1 MRKGMSVPCN
11 QNGGEIDMP
20 KRVLMSGNEAVA
32 TALRQINPDVFPAF
46 PITPS
51 TEIPQYF
58 SNYVSNGLVDTE
70 FITVESEHSSMSAAM
85 GASAAGARAL
95 TATSSAGLAFMWEVL
110 GVAASSRLPVALAAV
125 CRALTGPLNINCDHS
140 DTMGA
145 RDSGWIQL
153 YAEDNQEAY
162 DNMVMAFNIAEH
174 KDVMLPIMI
183 CQDGFITSH
192 AMMNMELLD
201 DETVKAF
208 VGEREPSEYLLNP
221 DETFAVGPYAV
232 SDYYMESRKAQ
243 AHAME
248 NAKQVI
254 LDVARDFEKISG
266 RKYGLIEEY
275 RMDDAEYA
283 VVIIGSAAGTTK
295 DAIDKMRA
303 DGDKVG
309 LIKVRSFRPFPG
321 KEIAQSLKKCKA
333 VAIMDRSEAFSTNG
347 GPLGAETMQAM
358 YTEKCSALTID
369 IMYGI
374 GGRDV
379 RVEDMINVYET
390 LKNIAETGETGPT
403 YRYMGLRDKEEN

>member
-1 MRKGMSVPCN
+1 MHKKVF
-11 QNGGEIDMP
+11 
-20 KRVLMSGNEAVA
+20 LSGNEAVA

-162 DNMVMAFNIAEH
+162 DNMVMAFNIAEN

-192 AMMNMELLD
+192 AVMNMEILD
-201 DETVKAF
+201 DMTVKEF
-208 VGEREPSEYLLNP
+208 VGEREPVDYLLNP
-221 DETFAVGPYAV
+221 EEKFAVGAIVTGKVARMTDFGAFVEIEPGVDALLHV
-232 SDYYMESRKAQ
+232 SQIAKHHVEKPSDELKVGQEIEAKIVDFNEEEKKISLSIKALLPDEDETEDVQ
-243 AHAME
+243 E
-248 NAKQVI
+248 
-254 LDVARDFEKISG
+254 DVAS
-266 RKYGLIEEY
+266 EE
-275 RMDDAEYA
+275 E
-283 VVIIGSAAGTTK
+283 
-295 DAIDKMRA
+295 
-303 DGDKVG
+303 
-309 LIKVRSFRPFPG
+309 
-321 KEIAQSLKKCKA
+321 
-333 VAIMDRSEAFSTNG
+333 
-347 GPLGAETMQAM
+347 
-358 YTEKCSALTID
+358 
-369 IMYGI
+369 
-374 GGRDV
+374 
-379 RVEDMINVYET
+379 
-390 LKNIAETGETGPT
+390 
-403 YRYMGLRDKEEN
+403 

>member
-1 MRKGMSVPCN
+1 
-11 QNGGEIDMP
+11 MP
-20 KRVLMSGNEAVA
+20 KKVQMSGNEAVA
-32 TALRQINPDVFPAF
+32 NALRQINPDVFPMF

-58 SNYVSNGLVDTE
+58 ANYVSNGLVDTE
-70 FITVESEHSSMSAAM
+70 FITVESEHSSMSAAI

-110 GVAASSRLPVALAAV
+110 GVAASHRVLVVLAAV

-153 YAEDNQEAY
+153 YAETNQEAY
-162 DNMVMAFNIAEH
+162 DNMVMAYRIAEH

-192 AMMNMELLD
+192 AVMNMELLD
-201 DETVKAF
+201 DDVVKNF
-208 VGEREPSEYLLNP
+208 VGEYEPEDYLLNP
-221 DETFAVGPYAV
+221 NETYAVGPYAIT
-232 SDYYMESRKAQ
+232 DYYMESRKAQ

-254 LDVARDFEKISG
+254 KDIAEEFEKISG

-275 RMDDAEYA
+275 RMEDAEYA

-295 DAIDKMRA
+295 EAIDHMREN
-303 DGDKVG
+303 GEKVG

-321 KEIAQSLKKCKA
+321 EEIAASLKKCKA
-333 VAIMDRSEAFSTNG
+333 VAIMDRSESFSTNG

-358 YTEKCSALTID
+358 YTARCTALTID

-379 RVEDMINVYET
+379 TVDDMINVYDT
-390 LKNIAETGETGPT
+390 LKDIAVTGETGDV
-403 YRYMGLRDKEEN
+403 YRYMGLRDKEAK

>member
-1 MRKGMSVPCN
+1 
-11 QNGGEIDMP
+11 MP
-20 KRVLMSGNEAVA
+20 KKVLMSGNEAVA

-51 TEIPQYF
+51 TEVPQYF

-174 KDVMLPIMI
+174 EDVMLPIMI

-201 DETVKAF
+201 DMTVKEF
-208 VGEREPSEYLLNP
+208 VGEREPVDYLLNP
-221 DETFAVGPYAV
+221 EEKFAVGPYAV

-254 LDVARDFEKISG
+254 LDVAKDFEKISG

-275 RMDDAEYA
+275 QMEDAEYA
-283 VVIIGSAAGTTK
+283 MVIIGSAAGTAK
-295 DAIDKMRA
+295 EAIDQMRA
-303 DGDKVG
+303 DGEKVG
-309 LIKVRSFRPFPG
+309 LVKIRSFRPFPAE
-321 KEIAQSLKKCKA
+321 EIAKALKPCKA
-333 VAIMDRSEAFSTNG
+333 VAVMDRSEAFSTNG
-347 GPLGAETMQAM
+347 GPVGAETMQAM
-358 YTEKCSALTID
+358 YVNGCTAKAIN

-379 RVEDMINVYET
+379 TVDDMKGVYKT
-390 LKNIAETGETGPT
+390 LMKIDETGETGPT
-403 YRYMGLRDKEEN
+403 YRYMGLRDKEAK

>member
-1 MRKGMSVPCN
+1 
-11 QNGGEIDMP
+11 MP
-20 KRVLMSGNEAVA
+20 KKVLMSGNEAVA

-110 GVAASSRLPVALAAV
+110 GVAASSRLPVGLAAV

-192 AMMNMELLD
+192 AVMNMELLD
-201 DETVKAF
+201 DTTVKEF
-208 VGEREPSEYLLNP
+208 VGEREPQDYLLNP
-221 DETFAVGPYAV
+221 EEKFAVGPYAV

-254 LDVARDFEKISG
+254 LDVAKDFEKISG

-275 RMDDAEYA
+275 QMEDAEYA
-283 VVIIGSAAGTTK
+283 IVIIGSAAGTAK
-295 DAIDKMRA
+295 DAIDRLRDNGVKA
-303 DGDKVG
+303 G
-309 LIKVRSFRPFPG
+309 LVKIRSFRPFPA
-321 KEIAQSLKKCKA
+321 KEIAKALKPCKA
-333 VAIMDRSEAFSTNG
+333 VAVMDRSETFSTNG
-347 GPLGAETMQAM
+347 GPVGAETMQAM
-358 YTEKCSALTID
+358 YVHGCTAKAINIL
-369 IMYGI
+369 YGI

-379 RVEDMINVYET
+379 TVDDMTGVYET
-390 LKNIAETGETGPT
+390 LMEIAKTGETGPT
-403 YRYMGLRDKEEN
+403 YRYVGLRDKEAK

>member
-1 MRKGMSVPCN
+1 
-11 QNGGEIDMP
+11 MP

-32 TALRQINPDVFPAF
+32 TALRQINPDVFPMF

-70 FITVESEHSSMSAAM
+70 FITVESEHSSMSAAL
-85 GASAAGARAL
+85 GAAAAGARAV

-110 GVAASSRLPVALAAV
+110 GVAASSRMPIALAAV
-125 CRALTGPLNINCDHS
+125 ARPLNINCDHS

-162 DNMVMAFNIAEH
+162 DNMVMAYNIAEH
-174 KDVMLPIMI
+174 PDVMLPIMI

-192 AMMNMELLD
+192 AVMNMQLLD
-201 DETVKAF
+201 DLTVKEF
-208 VGEREPSEYLLNP
+208 VGERQPVDYLLNP

-248 NAKQVI
+248 NAKKVI
-254 LDVARDFEKISG
+254 LDVAKKFEKISG

-275 RMDDAEYA
+275 KMQDAEYA

-295 DAIDKMRA
+295 DAIDRMRA
-303 DGDKVG
+303 NGDKVG

-321 KEIAQSLKKCKA
+321 EEIAASLKKCKA
-333 VAIMDRSEAFSTNG
+333 VAVMDRSEAFSTNG

-358 YTEKCSALTID
+358 YTGKCDALAID

-390 LKNIAETGETGPT
+390 LKDIAKTGETGPT
-403 YRYMGLRDKEEN
+403 YRYMGLRDKEAK

>member
-1 MRKGMSVPCN
+1 
-11 QNGGEIDMP
+11 
-20 KRVLMSGNEAVA
+20 MSGNEAVA
-32 TALRQINPDVFPAF
+32 NALRQINPDVFPMF

-58 SNYVSNGLVDTE
+58 ANYVSNGLVDTE
-70 FITVESEHSSMSAAM
+70 FITVESEHSSMSAAI

-110 GVAASSRLPVALAAV
+110 GVAASHRVPVVLAAV

-153 YAEDNQEAY
+153 YAETNQEAY
-162 DNMVMAFNIAEH
+162 DNMVMAYRIAEH

-192 AMMNMELLD
+192 AVMNMELLD
-201 DETVKAF
+201 DDVVKNF
-208 VGEREPSEYLLNP
+208 VGEYEPEDYLLNP
-221 DETFAVGPYAV
+221 NETYAVGPYAIT
-232 SDYYMESRKAQ
+232 DYYMESRKAQ

-254 LDVARDFEKISG
+254 KDIAEEFEKISG

-275 RMDDAEYA
+275 RMEDAEYA

-295 DAIDKMRA
+295 EAIDHMREN
-303 DGDKVG
+303 GEKVG

-321 KEIAQSLKKCKA
+321 EEIAASLKKCKA
-333 VAIMDRSEAFSTNG
+333 VAIMDRSESFSTNG

-358 YTEKCSALTID
+358 YTARCTALTID

-379 RVEDMINVYET
+379 TVDDMINVYDT
-390 LKNIAETGETGPT
+390 LKDIAATGKTGDV
-403 YRYMGLRDKEEN
+403 YRYMGLRDKEAK

>member
-1 MRKGMSVPCN
+1 
-11 QNGGEIDMP
+11 MP
-20 KRVLMSGNEAVA
+20 KKVLMSGNEAVA

-110 GVAASSRLPVALAAV
+110 GVAASSRLPVGLAAV

-174 KDVMLPIMI
+174 EDVMLPIMI

-208 VGEREPSEYLLNP
+208 VGEREPVDYLLNP
-221 DETFAVGPYAV
+221 EEKFAVGPYAV

-254 LDVARDFEKISG
+254 LDVAKDFEKISG

-275 RMDDAEYA
+275 KMEDAEYA
-283 VVIIGSAAGTTK
+283 MVIIGSAAGTAK
-295 DAIDKMRA
+295 EAIDRMRA
-303 DGDKVG
+303 EGEKVG
-309 LIKVRSFRPFPG
+309 LVKIRSFRPFPAE
-321 KEIAQSLKKCKA
+321 EIAKALKPCKA
-333 VAIMDRSEAFSTNG
+333 VAVMDRCESFSTNG
-347 GPLGAETMQAM
+347 GPVGAETMQAM
-358 YTEKCSALTID
+358 YVHGCTAKAIN

-379 RVEDMINVYET
+379 TVDDMKGVYTT
-390 LKNIAETGETGPT
+390 LMEIVKTGETGPT
-403 YRYMGLRDKEEN
+403 YRYMGLRDKEAK

>member
-1 MRKGMSVPCN
+1 
-11 QNGGEIDMP
+11 
-20 KRVLMSGNEAVA
+20 MSGNEAVA
-32 TALRQINPDVFPAF
+32 NALRQINPDVFPMF

-58 SNYVSNGLVDTE
+58 ANYVSNGLVDTE
-70 FITVESEHSSMSAAM
+70 FITVESEHSSMSAAI

-110 GVAASSRLPVALAAV
+110 GVAASHRVPVVLAAV

-153 YAEDNQEAY
+153 YAETNQEAY
-162 DNMVMAFNIAEH
+162 DNMVMAYRIAEH

-192 AMMNMELLD
+192 AVMNMELLD
-201 DETVKAF
+201 DDVVKNF
-208 VGEREPSEYLLNP
+208 VGEYEPEDYLLNP
-221 DETFAVGPYAV
+221 NETYAVGPYAIT
-232 SDYYMESRKAQ
+232 DYYMESRKAQ

-254 LDVARDFEKISG
+254 LDVAKDFEKISG

-275 RMDDAEYA
+275 KMDDAEYA
-283 VVIIGSAAGTTK
+283 MVIIGSAAGTAK
-295 DAIDKMRA
+295 EAVDEMREA
-303 DGDKVG
+303 GKKVG
-309 LIKVRSFRPFPG
+309 IIKIRSFRPFPG
-321 KEIAQSLKKCKA
+321 EEIATSLKKCKA
-333 VAIMDRSEAFSTNG
+333 VAVMDRCESFSTNG
-347 GPLGAETMQAM
+347 GPVGAETMQAM
-358 YTEKCSALTID
+358 YTNGCTAKAIN

-379 RVEDMINVYET
+379 TVGDMRGVYDT
-390 LKNIAETGETGPT
+390 LEEIAKTGETGPT
-403 YRYMGLRDKEEN
+403 YRYMGLRDKEAK

>member
-1 MRKGMSVPCN
+1 
-11 QNGGEIDMP
+11 MP
-20 KRVLMSGNEAVA
+20 KRVLLSGNEAVA

-51 TEIPQYF
+51 TEVPQYF
-58 SNYVSNGLVDTE
+58 SNYVANGLVDTE

-153 YAEDNQEAY
+153 YAENNQEAY

-174 KDVMLPIMI
+174 ADVMLPIMI

-192 AMMNMELLD
+192 AVNDMELLD
-201 DETVKAF
+201 DLTVKEF
-208 VGEREPSEYLLNP
+208 VGEREPKEYLLNP
-221 DETFAVGPYAV
+221 EETFAVGPYAV

-254 LDVARDFEKISG
+254 LDVAKDFEKISG

-275 RMDDAEYA
+275 QMDDAEYA

-295 DAIDKMRA
+295 DAIDQMRA
-303 DGDKVG
+303 NGEKVG
-309 LIKVRSFRPFPG
+309 LIKIRSFRPFPG
-321 KEIAQSLKKCKA
+321 KEIGESLKKCKA
-333 VAIMDRSEAFSTNG
+333 VAVMDRSEAFSTNG
-347 GPLGAETMQAM
+347 GPVGAETMQAM
-358 YTEKCSALTID
+358 YTAGCTAKTIN

-379 RVEDMINVYET
+379 RVEDMVGVYET
-390 LKNIAETGETGPT
+390 LKEIAATGETGDV
-403 YRYMGLRDKEEN
+403 YRYMGLRSKEEN

>member
-1 MRKGMSVPCN
+1 MHKKVF
-11 QNGGEIDMP
+11 
-20 KRVLMSGNEAVA
+20 LSGNEAVA

-110 GVAASSRLPVALAAV
+110 GVAVSSRLPVALAAV

-162 DNMVMAFNIAEH
+162 DNMVMAFNIAEN

-192 AMMNMELLD
+192 AVMNMEILD
-201 DETVKAF
+201 DMTVKEF
-208 VGEREPSEYLLNP
+208 VGEREPVDYLLNP
-221 DETFAVGPYAV
+221 EEKFAVGPYAV

-254 LDVARDFEKISG
+254 LDVAKDFEKISG

-275 RMDDAEYA
+275 KMDDAEYA
-283 VVIIGSAAGTTK
+283 MVIIGSAAGTAK
-295 DAIDKMRA
+295 EAVDEMREA
-303 DGDKVG
+303 GKKVG
-309 LIKVRSFRPFPG
+309 IIKIRSFRPFPG
-321 KEIAQSLKKCKA
+321 EEIATSLKKCKA
-333 VAIMDRSEAFSTNG
+333 VAVMDRCESFSTNG
-347 GPLGAETMQAM
+347 GPVGAETMQAM
-358 YTEKCSALTID
+358 YTNGCTAKAIN

-379 RVEDMINVYET
+379 TVGDMRGVYDT
-390 LKNIAETGETGPT
+390 LEEIAKTGETGPT
-403 YRYMGLRDKEEN
+403 YRYMGLRDKEAK

>member
-1 MRKGMSVPCN
+1 
-11 QNGGEIDMP
+11 MP
-20 KRVLMSGNEAVA
+20 KKVQMSGNEAVA
-32 TALRQINPDVFPAF
+32 NALRQINPDVFPMF

-58 SNYVSNGLVDTE
+58 ANYVSNGLVDTE
-70 FITVESEHSSMSAAM
+70 FITVESEHSSMSAAI

-110 GVAASSRLPVALAAV
+110 GVAASHRVPVVLAAV

-153 YAEDNQEAY
+153 YAETNQEAY
-162 DNMVMAFNIAEH
+162 DNMVMAYRIAEH
-174 KDVMLPIMI
+174 RDVMLPIMI

-192 AMMNMELLD
+192 AVMNMELLD
-201 DETVKAF
+201 DDVVKNF
-208 VGEREPSEYLLNP
+208 VGEYEPEDYLLNP
-221 DETFAVGPYAV
+221 NETYAVGPYAIT
-232 SDYYMESRKAQ
+232 DYYMESRKAQ

-254 LDVARDFEKISG
+254 KDIAEEFEKISG

-275 RMDDAEYA
+275 RMEDAEYA

-295 DAIDKMRA
+295 EAIDHMREN
-303 DGDKVG
+303 GEKVG

-321 KEIAQSLKKCKA
+321 EEIAASLKKCKA
-333 VAIMDRSEAFSTNG
+333 VAIMDRSESFSTNG

-358 YTEKCSALTID
+358 YTARCTALTID

-379 RVEDMINVYET
+379 TVDDMINVYDT
-390 LKNIAETGETGPT
+390 LKDIAATGETGDV
-403 YRYMGLRDKEEN
+403 YRYMGLRDKEAK

>member
-1 MRKGMSVPCN
+1 
-11 QNGGEIDMP
+11 MP
-20 KRVLMSGNEAVA
+20 KKVQMSGNEAVA
-32 TALRQINPDVFPAF
+32 NALRQINPDVFPMF

-58 SNYVSNGLVDTE
+58 ANYVSNGLVDTE
-70 FITVESEHSSMSAAM
+70 FITVESEHSSMSAAI

-110 GVAASSRLPVALAAV
+110 GVAASHRVPVVLAAV

-153 YAEDNQEAY
+153 YAETNQEAY
-162 DNMVMAFNIAEH
+162 DNMVMAYRIAEH

-192 AMMNMELLD
+192 AVMNMELLD
-201 DETVKAF
+201 DDVVKNF
-208 VGEREPSEYLLNP
+208 VGEYEPEDYLLNP
-221 DETFAVGPYAV
+221 NETYAVGPYAIT
-232 SDYYMESRKAQ
+232 DYYMESRKAQ

-254 LDVARDFEKISG
+254 KDIAEEFEKISG

-275 RMDDAEYA
+275 RMEDAEYA

-295 DAIDKMRA
+295 EAIDHMREN
-303 DGDKVG
+303 GEKVG

-321 KEIAQSLKKCKA
+321 EEIAASLKKCKA
-333 VAIMDRSEAFSTNG
+333 VAIMDRSESLSTNG

-358 YTEKCSALTID
+358 YTARCTALTID

-379 RVEDMINVYET
+379 TVDDMINVYDT
-390 LKNIAETGETGPT
+390 LKDIAATGETGDV
-403 YRYMGLRDKEEN
+403 YRYMGLRDKEAK

>member
-1 MRKGMSVPCN
+1 
-11 QNGGEIDMP
+11 MP
-20 KRVLMSGNEAVA
+20 KKVQMSGNEAVA
-32 TALRQINPDVFPAF
+32 NALRQINPDVFPMF

-58 SNYVSNGLVDTE
+58 ANYVSNGLVDTE
-70 FITVESEHSSMSAAM
+70 FITVESEHSSMSAAI

-110 GVAASSRLPVALAAV
+110 GVAASHRVPVVLAAV

-153 YAEDNQEAY
+153 YAETNQEAY
-162 DNMVMAFNIAEH
+162 DNMVMAYRIAEH

-192 AMMNMELLD
+192 AVMNMELLD
-201 DETVKAF
+201 DDVVKNF
-208 VGEREPSEYLLNP
+208 VGEYEPEDYLLNP
-221 DETFAVGPYAV
+221 NETYAVGPYAIT
-232 SDYYMESRKAQ
+232 DYYMESRKAQ

-254 LDVARDFEKISG
+254 KDIAEEFEKISG

-275 RMDDAEYA
+275 RMEDAEYA
-283 VVIIGSAAGTTK
+283 VVIIGSAAGTTNE
-295 DAIDKMRA
+295 AIDHMREN
-303 DGDKVG
+303 GEKVG

-321 KEIAQSLKKCKA
+321 EEIAASLKKCKS
-333 VAIMDRSEAFSTNG
+333 VAIMDRSESFSTNG

-358 YTEKCSALTID
+358 YTARCTALTID

-379 RVEDMINVYET
+379 TVDDMINVYDT
-390 LKNIAETGETGPT
+390 LKDIAATGETGDV
-403 YRYMGLRDKEEN
+403 YRYMGLRDKEAK

>member
-1 MRKGMSVPCN
+1 
-11 QNGGEIDMP
+11 MP
-20 KRVLMSGNEAVA
+20 KKVQMSGNEAVA
-32 TALRQINPDVFPAF
+32 NALRQINPDVFPMF

-58 SNYVSNGLVDTE
+58 ANYVSNGLVDTE
-70 FITVESEHSSMSAAM
+70 FITVESEHSSMSAAI

-110 GVAASSRLPVALAAV
+110 GVAASHRVPVVLAAV

-153 YAEDNQEAY
+153 YAETNQEAY
-162 DNMVMAFNIAEH
+162 DNMVMAYRIAEH

-192 AMMNMELLD
+192 AVMNMELLD
-201 DETVKAF
+201 DDVVKNF
-208 VGEREPSEYLLNP
+208 VGEYEPENYLLNP
-221 DETFAVGPYAV
+221 NETYAVGPYAIT
-232 SDYYMESRKAQ
+232 DYYMESRKAQ

-254 LDVARDFEKISG
+254 KDIAEEFEKISG

-275 RMDDAEYA
+275 RMEDAEYA

-295 DAIDKMRA
+295 EAIDHMREN
-303 DGDKVG
+303 GEKVG

-321 KEIAQSLKKCKA
+321 EEIAASLKKCKA
-333 VAIMDRSEAFSTNG
+333 VAIMDRSESFSTNG

-358 YTEKCSALTID
+358 YTARCTALTID

-379 RVEDMINVYET
+379 TVDDMINVYDT
-390 LKNIAETGETGPT
+390 LKDIAATGETGDV
-403 YRYMGLRDKEEN
+403 YRYMGLRDKEAK

>member
-1 MRKGMSVPCN
+1 
-11 QNGGEIDMP
+11 MP
-20 KRVLMSGNEAVA
+20 KKVQMSGNEAVA
-32 TALRQINPDVFPAF
+32 NALRQINPDVFPMF

-58 SNYVSNGLVDTE
+58 ENYVSNGLVDTE
-70 FITVESEHSSMSAAM
+70 FITVESEHSSMSAAI

-110 GVAASSRLPVALAAV
+110 GVAASHRVPVVLAAV

-153 YAEDNQEAY
+153 YAETNQEAY
-162 DNMVMAFNIAEH
+162 DNMVMAYRIAEH

-192 AMMNMELLD
+192 AVMNMELLD
-201 DETVKAF
+201 DDVVKNF
-208 VGEREPSEYLLNP
+208 VGEYEPEDYLLNP
-221 DETFAVGPYAV
+221 NETYAVGPYAIT
-232 SDYYMESRKAQ
+232 DYYMESRKAQ

-254 LDVARDFEKISG
+254 KDIAEEFEKISG

-275 RMDDAEYA
+275 RMEDAEYA

-295 DAIDKMRA
+295 EAIDHMREN
-303 DGDKVG
+303 GEKVG

-321 KEIAQSLKKCKA
+321 EEIAASLKKCKA
-333 VAIMDRSEAFSTNG
+333 VAIMDRSESFSTNG

-358 YTEKCSALTID
+358 YTARCTALTID

-379 RVEDMINVYET
+379 TVDDMINVYDT
-390 LKNIAETGETGPT
+390 LKDIAATGETGDV
-403 YRYMGLRDKEEN
+403 YRYMGLRDKEAK

>member
-1 MRKGMSVPCN
+1 
-11 QNGGEIDMP
+11 MP
-20 KRVLMSGNEAVA
+20 KKVQMSGNEAVA
-32 TALRQINPDVFPAF
+32 NALRQINPDVFPMF

-58 SNYVSNGLVDTE
+58 ANYVSNGLVDTE
-70 FITVESEHSSMSAAM
+70 FITVESEHSSMSAAI

-110 GVAASSRLPVALAAV
+110 GVAASHRVPVVLAAV

-153 YAEDNQEAY
+153 YAETNQEAY
-162 DNMVMAFNIAEH
+162 DNMVMAYRIAEH

-192 AMMNMELLD
+192 AVMNMELLD
-201 DETVKAF
+201 DDVVKNF
-208 VGEREPSEYLLNP
+208 VGEYEPEDYLLNP
-221 DETFAVGPYAV
+221 NETYAVGPYAIT
-232 SDYYMESRKAQ
+232 DYYMESRKAQ

-254 LDVARDFEKISG
+254 KDIAEEFEKISG

-275 RMDDAEYA
+275 RMEDAEYA

-295 DAIDKMRA
+295 EAIDHMREN
-303 DGDKVG
+303 GEKVG

-321 KEIAQSLKKCKA
+321 EEIAASLKKCKA
-333 VAIMDRSEAFSTNG
+333 VAIMDRSESFSTNG

-358 YTEKCSALTID
+358 YTARCTALTID

-379 RVEDMINVYET
+379 TVDDMINVYDT
-390 LKNIAETGETGPT
+390 LKDIAATGEIGDV
-403 YRYMGLRDKEEN
+403 YRYMGLRDKEAK

>member
-1 MRKGMSVPCN
+1 
-11 QNGGEIDMP
+11 MP
-20 KRVLMSGNEAVA
+20 KKVQMSGNEAVA
-32 TALRQINPDVFPAF
+32 NALRQINPDVFPMF

-58 SNYVSNGLVDTE
+58 ANYVSNGLVDTE
-70 FITVESEHSSMSAAM
+70 FITVESEHSSMSAAI

-95 TATSSAGLAFMWEVL
+95 RASSSAGLAFMWEVL
-110 GVAASSRLPVALAAV
+110 GVAASHRVPVVLAAV

-153 YAEDNQEAY
+153 YAETNQEAY
-162 DNMVMAFNIAEH
+162 DNMVMAYRIAEH

-192 AMMNMELLD
+192 AVMNMELLD
-201 DETVKAF
+201 DDVVKNF
-208 VGEREPSEYLLNP
+208 VGEYEPEDYLLNP
-221 DETFAVGPYAV
+221 NETYAVGPYAIT
-232 SDYYMESRKAQ
+232 DYYMESRKAQ

-254 LDVARDFEKISG
+254 KDIAEEFEKISG

-275 RMDDAEYA
+275 RMEDAEYA

-295 DAIDKMRA
+295 EAIDHMREN
-303 DGDKVG
+303 GEKVG

-321 KEIAQSLKKCKA
+321 EEIAASLKKCKA
-333 VAIMDRSEAFSTNG
+333 VAIMDRSESFSTNG

-358 YTEKCSALTID
+358 YTARCTALTID

-379 RVEDMINVYET
+379 TVDDMINVYDT
-390 LKNIAETGETGPT
+390 LKDIAVTGETGDV
-403 YRYMGLRDKEEN
+403 YRYMGLRDKEAK

>member
-1 MRKGMSVPCN
+1 
-11 QNGGEIDMP
+11 MP
-20 KRVLMSGNEAVA
+20 KKVLMSGNEAVA

-58 SNYVSNGLVDTE
+58 SNYVSNGQVDTE

-110 GVAASSRLPVALAAV
+110 GVTASSRLPVALAAV

-201 DETVKAF
+201 DETVKDF
-208 VGEREPSEYLLNP
+208 VGEREPVDYLLNP
-221 DETFAVGPYAV
+221 EEKFAVGPYAV
-232 SDYYMESRKAQ
+232 SEYYMESRKAQ

-254 LDVARDFEKISG
+254 LDVAKDFEKISG

-275 RMDDAEYA
+275 KMDDAEYA
-283 VVIIGSAAGTTK
+283 MVIIGSAAGTAK
-295 DAIDKMRA
+295 EAIDQMRA
-303 DGDKVG
+303 GGGKVG
-309 LIKVRSFRPFPG
+309 LIKIRSFRPFPG
-321 KEIAQSLKKCKA
+321 AEIVASLKKCKA
-333 VAIMDRSEAFSTNG
+333 VAVMDRSEAFSTNG
-347 GPLGAETMQAM
+347 GPVGAETMQAM
-358 YTEKCSALTID
+358 YTAGCTAKAIN

-379 RVEDMINVYET
+379 TVDDMKGVYKT
-390 LKNIAETGETGPT
+390 LMDIAETGETGPT
-403 YRYMGLRDKEEN
+403 YRYMGLRDKEAK

>member
-1 MRKGMSVPCN
+1 
-11 QNGGEIDMP
+11 MP
-20 KRVLMSGNEAVA
+20 KKVLMSGNEAVA

-110 GVAASSRLPVALAAV
+110 GVAASSRLPVGLAAV

-192 AMMNMELLD
+192 AVMNMELLD
-201 DETVKAF
+201 DTTVKEF
-208 VGEREPSEYLLNP
+208 VGEREPQDYLLNP
-221 DETFAVGPYAV
+221 EEKFAVGPYAV

-254 LDVARDFEKISG
+254 LDVAKDFEKISG

-275 RMDDAEYA
+275 KMEDAEYA
-283 VVIIGSAAGTTK
+283 MVIIGSAAGTAK
-295 DAIDKMRA
+295 EAVDQLRDNGVKA
-303 DGDKVG
+303 G
-309 LIKVRSFRPFPG
+309 LVKIRSFRPFPAE
-321 KEIAQSLKKCKA
+321 EIAKALKPCKA
-333 VAIMDRSEAFSTNG
+333 VAVMDRSEAFSTNG
-347 GPLGAETMQAM
+347 GPVGAETIQAM
-358 YTEKCSALTID
+358 YVHGCTAKAINIL
-369 IMYGI
+369 YGI

-379 RVEDMINVYET
+379 TVDDMMGVYET
-390 LKNIAETGETGPT
+390 LMEIARTGETGPT
-403 YRYMGLRDKEEN
+403 YRYMGLRDKEAK

>member
-1 MRKGMSVPCN
+1 
-11 QNGGEIDMP
+11 MP

-32 TALRQINPDVFPAF
+32 TALRQINPDVFPMF

-70 FITVESEHSSMSAAM
+70 FITVESEHSSMSAAL
-85 GASAAGARAL
+85 GAAAAGARAV

-110 GVAASSRLPVALAAV
+110 GVAASSRMPIALAAV
-125 CRALTGPLNINCDHS
+125 ARALTGPLNINCDHS

-162 DNMVMAFNIAEH
+162 DNMVMAYNIAEH
-174 KDVMLPIMI
+174 PDVMLPIMI

-192 AMMNMELLD
+192 AVMNMQLLD
-201 DETVKAF
+201 DLTVKEF
-208 VGEREPSEYLLNP
+208 VGERQPVDYLLNP

-248 NAKQVI
+248 NAKKVI
-254 LDVARDFEKISG
+254 LDVAKKFEKISG

-275 RMDDAEYA
+275 KMQDAEYA

-295 DAIDKMRA
+295 DAIDRMRA
-303 DGDKVG
+303 NGDKVG

-321 KEIAQSLKKCKA
+321 EEIAASLKKCKA
-333 VAIMDRSEAFSTNG
+333 VAVMDRSEAFSTNG

-358 YTEKCSALTID
+358 YTGKCDALAID

-390 LKNIAETGETGPT
+390 LKDIAKTGETGPT
-403 YRYMGLRDKEEN
+403 YRYMGLRDKEAQ

>member
-1 MRKGMSVPCN
+1 
-11 QNGGEIDMP
+11 
-20 KRVLMSGNEAVA
+20 MSGNEAVA
-32 TALRQINPDVFPAF
+32 NALRQINPDVFPMF

-58 SNYVSNGLVDTE
+58 ANYVSNGLVDTE
-70 FITVESEHSSMSAAM
+70 FITVESEHSSMSAAI

-110 GVAASSRLPVALAAV
+110 GVAASHRVPVVLAAV

-153 YAEDNQEAY
+153 YAETNQEAY
-162 DNMVMAFNIAEH
+162 DNMVMAYRIAEH

-192 AMMNMELLD
+192 AVMNMELLD
-201 DETVKAF
+201 DDVVKNF
-208 VGEREPSEYLLNP
+208 VGEYEPEDYLLNP
-221 DETFAVGPYAV
+221 NETYAVGPYAIT
-232 SDYYMESRKAQ
+232 DYYMESRKAQ

-254 LDVARDFEKISG
+254 KDIAEEFEKISG

-275 RMDDAEYA
+275 RMEDAEYA

-295 DAIDKMRA
+295 EAIDHMREN
-303 DGDKVG
+303 GEKVG

-321 KEIAQSLKKCKA
+321 EEIAASLKKCKA
-333 VAIMDRSEAFSTNG
+333 VAIMDRSESFSTNG

-358 YTEKCSALTID
+358 YTARCTALTID

-379 RVEDMINVYET
+379 TVDDMINVYDT
-390 LKNIAETGETGPT
+390 LKDIAVTGETGDV
-403 YRYMGLRDKEEN
+403 YRYMGLRDKEAK

>member
-1 MRKGMSVPCN
+1 
-11 QNGGEIDMP
+11 MP
-20 KRVLMSGNEAVA
+20 KRVLLSGNEAVA

-70 FITVESEHSSMSAAM
+70 FITVESEHSSMSAAI

-110 GVAASSRLPVALAAV
+110 GVAASSRLPIALTAV

-145 RDSGWIQL
+145 KDSGWIQI
-153 YAEDNQEAY
+153 YAENNQEAY
-162 DNMVMAFNIAEH
+162 DNMVMAYNIAEN
-174 KDVMLPIMI
+174 KDVRLPIMI

-192 AMMNMELLD
+192 AVNDMEILD
-201 DETVKAF
+201 DMTVKDF
-208 VGEREPSEYLLNP
+208 VGEYEPEDYLLNP
-221 DETFAVGPYAV
+221 NETFAVGPYAV

-254 LDVARDFEKISG
+254 LDVAKDFEKISG

-275 RMDDAEYA
+275 KMEDAEYA

-295 DAIDKMRA
+295 DAIDRLREQ
-303 DGDKVG
+303 GEKVG
-309 LIKVRSFRPFPG
+309 LVKIRLFRPFPAD
-321 KEIAQSLKKCKA
+321 EIAETLKNVKA
-333 VAIMDRSEAFSTNG
+333 VAIMDRAESYTNHG
-347 GPLGAETMQAM
+347 GPLGADVM
-358 YTEKCSALTID
+358 SALYRAKADALAVNYI
-369 IMYGI
+369 YGL

-379 RVEDMINVYET
+379 RVEDMEGVFEA
-390 LKNIAETGETGPT
+390 LKQMIADGDAGET
-403 YRYMGLRDKEEN
+403 YRYLGIRE

>member
-1 MRKGMSVPCN
+1 
-11 QNGGEIDMP
+11 MP

-32 TALRQINPDVFPAF
+32 TALRQINPDVFPMF

-70 FITVESEHSSMSAAM
+70 FITVESEHSSMSAAL
-85 GASAAGARAL
+85 GAAAAGARAV

-110 GVAASSRLPVALAAV
+110 GVAASSRMPIALAVVA
-125 CRALTGPLNINCDHS
+125 RALTGPLNINCDHS

-162 DNMVMAFNIAEH
+162 DNMVMAYNIAEH
-174 KDVMLPIMI
+174 PDVMLPIMI

-192 AMMNMELLD
+192 AVMNMQLLD
-201 DETVKAF
+201 DLTVKEF
-208 VGEREPSEYLLNP
+208 VGERQPVDYLLNP

-248 NAKQVI
+248 NAKKVI
-254 LDVARDFEKISG
+254 LDVAKKFEKISG
-266 RKYGLIEEY
+266 RRYGLIEEY
-275 RMDDAEYA
+275 KMHDAEYA

-295 DAIDKMRA
+295 DAIDRMRA
-303 DGDKVG
+303 NGDKVG

-321 KEIAQSLKKCKA
+321 EEIAASLKKCKA
-333 VAIMDRSEAFSTNG
+333 VAVMDRSEAFSTNG

-358 YTEKCSALTID
+358 YTGKCDALAID

-390 LKNIAETGETGPT
+390 LKDIAKTGETGPT
-403 YRYMGLRDKEEN
+403 YRYMGLRDKEAK

>member
-1 MRKGMSVPCN
+1 
-11 QNGGEIDMP
+11 MP

-32 TALRQINPDVFPAF
+32 TALRQINPDVFPMF

-70 FITVESEHSSMSAAM
+70 FITVESEHSSMSAAL
-85 GASAAGARAL
+85 GAAAAGARAV

-110 GVAASSRLPVALAAV
+110 GVAASSRMPIALTAVA
-125 CRALTGPLNINCDHS
+125 RALTGPLNINCDHS

-162 DNMVMAFNIAEH
+162 DNMVMAYNIAEH
-174 KDVMLPIMI
+174 PDVMLPIMI

-192 AMMNMELLD
+192 AVMNMQLLD
-201 DETVKAF
+201 DLTVKEF
-208 VGEREPSEYLLNP
+208 VGERQPVDYLLNP

-248 NAKQVI
+248 NAKKVI
-254 LDVARDFEKISG
+254 LDVAKDFEKISG

-275 RMDDAEYA
+275 KMDDAEYA

-295 DAIDKMRA
+295 DAVDRMRA
-303 DGDKVG
+303 NGDKVG

-321 KEIAQSLKKCKA
+321 EEIAASLKKCKA
-333 VAIMDRSEAFSTNG
+333 VAVMDRSEAFSTNG

-358 YTEKCSALTID
+358 YTGKCDALAID

-379 RVEDMINVYET
+379 RVEDMMNVYET
-390 LKNIAETGETGPT
+390 LKDIAKTGETGPT
-403 YRYMGLRDKEEN
+403 YRYMGLRDKEAK

>member
-1 MRKGMSVPCN
+1 
-11 QNGGEIDMP
+11 MP
-20 KRVLMSGNEAVA
+20 KKVQMSGNEAVA
-32 TALRQINPDVFPAF
+32 NALRQINPDVFPMF

-58 SNYVSNGLVDTE
+58 ANYVSNGLVDTE
-70 FITVESEHSSMSAAM
+70 FITVESEHSSMSAAI

-110 GVAASSRLPVALAAV
+110 GVAASHRVPVVLAAV

-153 YAEDNQEAY
+153 YAETNQEAY
-162 DNMVMAFNIAEH
+162 DNMVMAYRIAEH

-192 AMMNMELLD
+192 AVMNMELLD
-201 DETVKAF
+201 DDVVKNF
-208 VGEREPSEYLLNP
+208 VGEYELEDYLLNP
-221 DETFAVGPYAV
+221 NETYAVGPYAIT
-232 SDYYMESRKAQ
+232 DYYMESRKAQ

-254 LDVARDFEKISG
+254 KDIAEEFEKISG

-275 RMDDAEYA
+275 RMEDAEYA

-295 DAIDKMRA
+295 EAIDHMREN
-303 DGDKVG
+303 GEKVG

-321 KEIAQSLKKCKA
+321 EEIAASLKKCKA
-333 VAIMDRSEAFSTNG
+333 VAIMDRSESFSTNG

-358 YTEKCSALTID
+358 YTARCTALTID

-379 RVEDMINVYET
+379 TVDDMINVYDT
-390 LKNIAETGETGPT
+390 LKDIAATGETGDV
-403 YRYMGLRDKEEN
+403 YRYMGLRDKEAK

>member
-1 MRKGMSVPCN
+1 
-11 QNGGEIDMP
+11 MP

-32 TALRQINPDVFPAF
+32 TALRQINPDVFPMF

-70 FITVESEHSSMSAAM
+70 FITVESEHSSMSAAL
-85 GASAAGARAL
+85 GAAAAGARAVP
-95 TATSSAGLAFMWEVL
+95 ATSSAGLAFMWEVL
-110 GVAASSRLPVALAAV
+110 GVAASSRMPIALAAV
-125 CRALTGPLNINCDHS
+125 ARALTGPLNINCDHS

-162 DNMVMAFNIAEH
+162 DNMVMAYNIAEH
-174 KDVMLPIMI
+174 PDVMLPIMI

-192 AMMNMELLD
+192 AVMNMQLLD
-201 DETVKAF
+201 DLTVKEF
-208 VGEREPSEYLLNP
+208 VGERQPVDYLLNP

-248 NAKQVI
+248 NAKKVI
-254 LDVARDFEKISG
+254 LDVAKKFEKISG

-275 RMDDAEYA
+275 KMQDAEYA

-295 DAIDKMRA
+295 DAIDRMRA
-303 DGDKVG
+303 NGDKVG

-321 KEIAQSLKKCKA
+321 EEIAASLKKCKA
-333 VAIMDRSEAFSTNG
+333 VAVMDRSEAFSTNG

-358 YTEKCSALTID
+358 YTGKCDALAID

-390 LKNIAETGETGPT
+390 LKDIAKTGETGPT
-403 YRYMGLRDKEEN
+403 YRYMGLRDKEAK

>member
-1 MRKGMSVPCN
+1 
-11 QNGGEIDMP
+11 MP

-32 TALRQINPDVFPAF
+32 TALRQINPDVFPMF

-70 FITVESEHSSMSAAM
+70 FITVESEHSSMSAAL
-85 GASAAGARAL
+85 GAAAAGARAV

-110 GVAASSRLPVALAAV
+110 GVAASSRMPIALAAV
-125 CRALTGPLNINCDHS
+125 ARALTGPLNINCDHS

-162 DNMVMAFNIAEH
+162 DNMVMAYNIAEH
-174 KDVMLPIMI
+174 PDVMLPIMI

-192 AMMNMELLD
+192 AVMNMQLLD
-201 DETVKAF
+201 DLTVKEF
-208 VGEREPSEYLLNP
+208 VGERQPVDYLLNP

-248 NAKQVI
+248 NAKKVI
-254 LDVARDFEKISG
+254 LDVAKKFEKISG

-275 RMDDAEYA
+275 KMQDAEYA

-295 DAIDKMRA
+295 DAIDRMRA
-303 DGDKVG
+303 NGDKVG

-321 KEIAQSLKKCKA
+321 EEIAASLKKCKA
-333 VAIMDRSEAFSTNG
+333 VAVMDRSEAFSTNG

-358 YTEKCSALTID
+358 YTNGCTAKAIN

-379 RVEDMINVYET
+379 TVGDMRGVYDT
-390 LKNIAETGETGPT
+390 LEEIAKTGETGPT
-403 YRYMGLRDKEEN
+403 YRYMGLRDKEAK